1 MKKILIVDDD
11 KSLRHLMKE
20 ALCNEY
26 DVLEAYNIEEA
37 KLLANK
43 NIALY
48 LLDMHL
54 PDGNGHDLCKWI
66 TERYNAGIIFITV
79 ENDEEILVKCLEDG
93 GDDYIR
99 KPFSLVELKSRIHAN
114 LRRLDIKTDPNDRI
128 VIGKY
133 TLDKGNRT
141 FFIDETEVNI
151 SFTEYMILEALMIGG
166 GRLLTRENLL
176 SYWDA
181 NGNYV
186 EDNTLSVAISRL
198 KRKVMDKDGSCPIET
213 IRGIGYRFKG

>member
-20 ALCNEY
+20 ALCDEY
-26 DVLEAYNIEEA
+26 DVLEAYSIEEA
-37 KLLANK
+37 KLSAGK
-43 NIALY
+43 DIALY

-54 PDGNGHDLCKWI
+54 PDGNGHDFCKWI
-66 TERYNAGIIFITV
+66 RQRYNAGIIFITV

-114 LRRLDIKTDPNDRI
+114 LRRLDTNEGNRI

-133 TLDKGNRT
+133 TLQKDSHA
-141 FFIDETEVNI
+141 FYIDDAKVSI
-151 SFTEYMILEALMIGG
+151 SYTEYMILEALMQAN
-166 GRLLTRENLL
+166 GRLLTRESLL

-181 NGNYV
+181 NGNFV

-198 KRKVMDKDGSCPIET
+198 KRKVMDADGYCPIET
-213 IRGIGYRFKG
+213 IRGIGYRFKV